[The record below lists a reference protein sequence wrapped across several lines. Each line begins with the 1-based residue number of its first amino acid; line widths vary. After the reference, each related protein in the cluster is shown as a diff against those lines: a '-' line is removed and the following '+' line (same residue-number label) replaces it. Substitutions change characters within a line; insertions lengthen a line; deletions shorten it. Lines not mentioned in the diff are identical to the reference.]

1 MSMQW
6 DPLLTAA
13 LARELDGRLRGAR
26 VRSLLLD
33 RGSRR
38 LILFLRDRTLAAELA
53 SGEGWISLMP
63 PWEPPPGAIS
73 CPYSVGSVRAP
84 PDESILILGLGRGRR
99 GRRPREIILE
109 LIGNRRNAL
118 VVEREGGTIRHL
130 LVARRGAARP
140 LKVGMAY
147 RPPARRERAG
157 TDGRLGAGEWREL
170 IPPPAG
176 GPEARAAILRR
187 VAWTSRMNVDAL
199 TGPGGWERWKE
210 MVAPASWGGF
220 LAGRAGERFPYP
232 VALLPAGSVR
242 AGAAGAVAGTAAVE
256 RPTLLDAIRE
266 ARETEGTA
274 APVEV
279 LALPPGLLAHARQ
292 RLGRARRRVASLR
305 RQARAAPDPARARQT
320 GNLLLAR
327 LSGLPPRARQVTVED
342 FAGGRLTIDLDPG
355 LTVAENAERFFREA
369 ARAERAQA
377 ALPGLIREAEDE
389 ATRWRRVTDRLRKG
403 EIDPALAGVHSRQ
416 AAPGKDLREAG
427 GGTLPYRR
435 FRSSG
440 GLEIR
445 VGRGA
450 RANDD
455 LTFRHSRPGDI
466 WMHVRQSPGAHVI
479 LRWQGEGRPPRR
491 DLLEAAALAALHS
504 GARHAGTAAV
514 SWTRRKYVRKPRGS
528 PPGRVATERTETV
541 FVTPDPAILTRLAAP
556 S

>member
-6 DPLLTAA
+6 DPLLAAA

-33 RGSRR
+33 RASRR
-38 LILFLRDRTLAAELA
+38 LILFLHDRTLAAELA
-53 SGEGWISLMP
+53 SREGWVTLLP
-63 PWEPPPGAIS
+63 QWEPPPGAIS

-109 LIGNRRNAL
+109 LIGNRRNAV
-118 VVEREGGTIRHL
+118 VVESEGRTVRHL
-130 LVARRGAARP
+130 LVARRGGART
-140 LKVGMAY
+140 LKVGTAY

-157 TDGRLGAGEWREL
+157 ADGRLGAGEWREL
-170 IPPPAG
+170 IPRPAG
-176 GPEARAAILRR
+176 GPDGRAAILRR

-199 TGPGGWERWKE
+199 TGPGGWERWRD
-210 MVAPASWGGF
+210 MVEPRSWGGF
-220 LAGRAGERFPYP
+220 LSGRAGKRFPYP
-232 VALLPAGSVR
+232 VALPPGGR
-242 AGAAGAVAGTAAVE
+242 GRDGAAGAGAGTSAVE

-266 ARETEGTA
+266 AREGAGTA
-274 APVEV
+274 DPVEV
-279 LALPPGLLAHARQ
+279 LALPPGLLAHALQ

-305 RQARAAPDPARARQT
+305 RQARVAPDPARARQT

-327 LSGLPPRARQVTVED
+327 LSGLPPRARQVTLDD
-342 FAGGRLTIDLDPG
+342 FAGGRLTIDLDPA
-355 LTVAENAERFFREA
+355 LTVAENAERLFREA
-369 ARAERAQA
+369 ARAERARA
-377 ALPGLIREAEDE
+377 ALPDLIREAESE
-389 ATRWRRVTDRLRKG
+389 ASRWRRVTDRLRKG
-403 EIDPALAGVHSRQ
+403 EIDPALASVHSRE
-416 AAPGKDLREAG
+416 ATPGKDRRTAG
-427 GGTLPYRR
+427 GGLPYRS

-455 LTFRHSRPGDI
+455 LTFRHSRPDDI

-479 LRWQGEGRPPRR
+479 LRWKGEGRPPRR

-504 GARHAGTAAV
+504 GARHAGSAAV

-541 FVTPDPAILTRLAAP
+541 FVTPDPAILTRLAAAP
-556 S
+556 

>member
-1 MSMQW
+1 MQW
-6 DPLLTAA
+6 DPLLAAA

-33 RGSRR
+33 RASRR
-38 LILFLRDRTLAAELA
+38 LILFLHDRTLAAELA
-53 SGEGWISLMP
+53 SREGWVTLLP

-109 LIGNRRNAL
+109 LIGNQRNAV
-118 VVEREGGTIRHL
+118 VVEREGRTVRHL
-130 LVARRGAARP
+130 LVARRGGARA
-140 LKVGMAY
+140 LKVGTAY

-157 TDGRLGAGEWREL
+157 WDGRLGAGEWREL
-170 IPPPAG
+170 IPRPAG
-176 GPEARAAILRR
+176 GPDGRAAILRR

-199 TGPGGWERWKE
+199 TGPGGWERWRD
-210 MVAPASWGGF
+210 MVEPRSWGGF
-220 LAGRAGERFPYP
+220 LSGRAGKRFPYP
-232 VALLPAGSVR
+232 VALPPGGR
-242 AGAAGAVAGTAAVE
+242 GRDGAAGAGAGTAAVE

-266 ARETEGTA
+266 AREGAGTA
-274 APVEV
+274 DPVEV
-279 LALPPGLLAHARQ
+279 LALPPGLLAHALQ

-305 RQARAAPDPARARQT
+305 RQARVAPDPARARQT

-327 LSGLPPRARQVTVED
+327 LSGLPPRARQVTLDD
-342 FAGGRLTIDLDPG
+342 FAGGRLTIDLDPA
-355 LTVAENAERFFREA
+355 LTVAENAERLFREA
-369 ARAERAQA
+369 ARAERARA
-377 ALPGLIREAEDE
+377 ALPDLIREAESE
-389 ATRWRRVTDRLRKG
+389 ASRWRRVTDRLRKG
-403 EIDPALAGVHSRQ
+403 EIDPALASVHSRE
-416 AAPGKDLREAG
+416 ATPGKDRRTAG
-427 GGTLPYRR
+427 GGLPYRS

-455 LTFRHSRPGDI
+455 LTFRHSRPDDI

-479 LRWQGEGRPPRR
+479 LRWKGEGRPPRR

-504 GARHAGTAAV
+504 GARHAGSAAV

-541 FVTPDPAILTRLAAP
+541 FVTPDPAILTRLAAAP
-556 S
+556 

>member
-33 RGSRR
+33 RASRR
-38 LILFLRDRTLAAELA
+38 LILFLHDRTLAAELA
-53 SGEGWISLMP
+53 SGEGWISLLP

-109 LIGNRRNAL
+109 LIGNRRNAV

-130 LVARRGAARP
+130 LVARRGGARA
-140 LKVGMAY
+140 LKVGTAY

-157 TDGRLGAGEWREL
+157 ADGRLGAGEWREL

-176 GPEARAAILRR
+176 GPDARAAILRR

-199 TGPGGWERWKE
+199 TGPGGWERWRE
-210 MVAPASWGGF
+210 MVEPRSWGGF
-220 LAGRAGERFPYP
+220 LTGRAGERFPYP
-232 VALLPAGSVR
+232 VALPPGGR
-242 AGAAGAVAGTAAVE
+242 GRDGAAGEGAGTAAVE

-266 ARETEGTA
+266 AREGAGTA
-274 APVEV
+274 DPVEV
-279 LALPPGLLAHARQ
+279 LALPPGLLAHALQ

-305 RQARAAPDPARARQT
+305 RQARVAPDPARARQT

-327 LSGLPPRARQVTVED
+327 LSGLPPRARQVTLDD
-342 FAGGRLTIDLDPG
+342 FAGDRLTIDLDPA
-355 LTVAENAERFFREA
+355 LTVAENAERLFREA
-369 ARAERAQA
+369 ARAERARA
-377 ALPGLIREAEDE
+377 ALPGLIREAESE
-389 ATRWRRVTDRLRKG
+389 ASRWRRVTDRLRKG
-403 EIDPALAGVHSRQ
+403 EIDPALAGVHSRE
-416 AAPGKDLREAG
+416 ATPGKDRRAAG
-427 GGTLPYRR
+427 GGLPYRS

-455 LTFRHSRPGDI
+455 LTFRHSRPDDI

-479 LRWQGEGRPPRR
+479 LRWKGEGRPPRR

-504 GARHAGTAAV
+504 GARHAGSAAV

-541 FVTPDPAILTRLAAP
+541 FVTPDPAILTRLAAAP
-556 S
+556 

>member
-33 RGSRR
+33 RASRR
-38 LILFLRDRTLAAELA
+38 LILFLRDRTLAAELGA
-53 SGEGWISLMP
+53 GEGWISLLP
-63 PWEPPPGAIS
+63 PWEPPPGAIA

-118 VVEREGGTIRHL
+118 VVEREEGTIRHL

-140 LKVGMAY
+140 LKVGTAY

-157 TDGRLGAGEWREL
+157 ADGRLGAGEWREL

-210 MVAPASWGGF
+210 MVDPASWGGF
-220 LAGRAGERFPYP
+220 LAGGAGERFPYP
-232 VALLPAGSVR
+232 VALPAGEGVR
-242 AGAAGAVAGTAAVE
+242 DRASGAGE
-256 RPTLLDAIRE
+256 RSTLLDAIRE

-279 LALPPGLLAHARQ
+279 LALPPGLLAHALQ

-305 RQARAAPDPARARQT
+305 RQARAAPDPARARET

-327 LSGLPPRARQVTVED
+327 LSGLPPRARQVTVDD
-342 FAGGRLTIDLDPG
+342 FAGSRLMIDLDPG

-377 ALPGLIREAEDE
+377 ALPGLISEAEDE
-389 ATRWRRVTDRLRKG
+389 AARWQRVTDRLRKG

-416 AAPGKDLREAG
+416 TAPDKDLREAG
-427 GGTLPYRR
+427 GGALPYRR
-435 FRSSG
+435 FRSWG

-455 LTFRHSRPGDI
+455 LTFRYSRPGDI

-541 FVTPDPAILTRLAAP
+541 FVNPDPAILRRLAAP

>member
-1 MSMQW
+1 MQW

-53 SGEGWISLMP
+53 SGEGWISLLP
-63 PWEPPPGAIS
+63 PWEPPAGAMA
-73 CPYSVGSVRAP
+73 CPYSVGSVRSP

-118 VVEREGGTIRHL
+118 VVESEGGTIRHL

-140 LKVGMAY
+140 LKVGTAY

-157 TDGRLGAGEWREL
+157 ADGRLGAGEWREL

-199 TGPGGWERWKE
+199 TGPGGRERWRK
-210 MVAPASWGGF
+210 MVEPASWSGF
-220 LAGRAGERFPYP
+220 LAGPAGERFPYP
-232 VALLPAGSVR
+232 VALPPGGSVQD
-242 AGAAGAVAGTAAVE
+242 GAAE

-266 ARETEGTA
+266 AREAKETA
-274 APVEV
+274 EPVEV
-279 LALPPGLLAHARQ
+279 LALPPGLLADALQ
-292 RLGRARRRVASLR
+292 RLGRARRRVESLR
-305 RQARAAPDPARARQT
+305 RQARAAPDPARGRET
-320 GNLLLAR
+320 GSLLLAR
-327 LSGLPPRARQVTVED
+327 LSGLPPRARQVTVDD
-342 FAGGRLTIDLDPG
+342 FAGGRLTIKLDPG

-377 ALPGLIREAEDE
+377 ALPGLIREAEHE
-389 ATRWRRVTDRLRKG
+389 AARWRRVTERLRKG
-403 EIDPALAGVHSRQ
+403 EIDPALAGVHSRE
-416 AAPGKDLREAG
+416 ASPGKDQREAG
-427 GGTLPYRR
+427 GGALPYRR

-450 RANDD
+450 QANDD
-455 LTFRHSRPGDI
+455 LTFHHSRPGDI

-528 PPGRVATERTETV
+528 PPGRVATERAETV

>member
-33 RGSRR
+33 RASRR

-53 SGEGWISLMP
+53 SGEGWISLLP
-63 PWEPPPGAIS
+63 TWEPPPGAIS
-73 CPYSVGSVRAP
+73 CPYSVDAVHAP
-84 PDESILILGLGRGRR
+84 PDESILILHLRRGRR
-99 GRRPREIILE
+99 GRPPREIILE

-118 VVEREGGTIRHL
+118 VVEEEGGTIRHL
-130 LVARRGAARP
+130 LVAARGGARP
-140 LKVGMAY
+140 LKVGTAY
-147 RPPARRERAG
+147 RLPARRGRAG
-157 TDGRLGAGEWREL
+157 ADGRLDAGEWREL
-170 IPPPAG
+170 IPPPTG
-176 GPEARAAILRR
+176 GPDARAAILRR

-199 TGPGGWERWKE
+199 TGPGGWERWRE
-210 MVAPASWGGF
+210 MVEPSSWGGF
-220 LAGRAGERFPYP
+220 LAGRSGERFPYP
-232 VALLPAGSVR
+232 VALPHGGRGREGAGG
-242 AGAAGAVAGTAAVE
+242 AGARTAAVE

-266 ARETEGTA
+266 AREEAGTA
-274 APVEV
+274 DPVEV
-279 LALPPGLLAHARQ
+279 LALPPGLLAHAQQ

-320 GNLLLAR
+320 GHLLLAR
-327 LSGLPPRARQVTVED
+327 LSGLPPRARQLTVDD
-342 FAGGRLTIDLDPG
+342 FTGDRLTIDLDPA
-355 LTVAENAERFFREA
+355 LTVAENAERLFREA
-369 ARAERAQA
+369 ARAERARA
-377 ALPGLIREAEDE
+377 ALPGLIREAESE
-389 ATRWRRVTDRLRKG
+389 AARWRRVTERLRTGK
-403 EIDPALAGVHSRQ
+403 IDPALADVHSRE
-416 AAPGKDLREAG
+416 AASGKDRRAAG
-427 GGTLPYRR
+427 GGGLPYRR

-455 LTFRHSRPGDI
+455 LTFRHSRPDDI

-479 LRWQGEGRPPRR
+479 LRWKGEGRPPRR
-491 DLLEAAALAALHS
+491 DLLEAAVLAALHS
-504 GARHAGTAAV
+504 GARHAGRAAV

-528 PPGRVATERTETV
+528 PPGRVAMERTETV
-541 FVTPDPAILTRLAAP
+541 FVTPDPAILTRLAAL